1 MLRWSATAIK
11 DYLECEQRFWYRVHM
26 PEKAKVSVHVVFGR
40 IMHDAVE
47 KFGRIIHDDYSSAL
61 EWSLKEWDREYIGTF
76 ADVAPKPPKSFS
88 KQLKNYFEKIKPL
101 LPSPENHEVEKFFRL
116 PWEDGV
122 QIVGKIDLAVDGCVY
137 DWKTGRKEPSKYDIQ
152 SIQFYIY
159 EWAYEQIYDE
169 RPKVFYGHLE
179 GGKLIPVPM
188 KDTLREQL
196 PYVINRCTHSV
207 NLKPF
212 RNTGYQCGN
221 CFYRDTC
228 FAEMDDGIAL
238 EY

>member
-1 MLRWSATAIK
+1 MLRWSATALK

-26 PEKAKVSVHVVFGR
+26 PEKAVVSVHVVFGR
-40 IMHDAVE
+40 IIHEAFE
-47 KFGRIIHDDYSSAL
+47 KFDEYQPAL
-61 EWSLKEWDREYIGTF
+61 EWSKSEWDKEYTHAFAEGTT
-76 ADVAPKPPKSFS
+76 KPPKSFS
-88 KQLKNYFEKIKPL
+88 KHLSNYYEKIKPS
-101 LPSPENHEVEKFFRL
+101 LPKDTYEVEKFFRL

-122 QIVGKIDLAVDGCVY
+122 QLVGKIDLLGAGNVY
-137 DWKTGRKEPSKYDIQ
+137 DWKTGRRPPNKYEIQ

-159 EWAYEQIYDE
+159 EWAYEQMYGS
-169 RPKVFYGHLE
+169 RPNVWYGYLE
-179 GGKLIPVPM
+179 GGTLIPVPM

-196 PYVINRCTHSV
+196 SYVINRCTNSV